1 MPRLYFYSPF
11 TLKSMNASFS
21 KPFTFDRVVRLIIGT
36 VITLAIVYALHY
48 FKQVLLPFVIAWLLA
63 YLIYP
68 MVEFVRFKLRFK
80 NHALSVITVLIVI
93 ISLIVSAICIFVPM
107 LISEFMKL
115 KSIIFSYAQNSN
127 SEIIPHDWES
137 FLQYFISAFNVEYL
151 LDQKNIVE
159 IAREFFPHAW
169 GILSGS
175 YSVLLSV
182 FLIFIVLLYL
192 FFILKDYHK
201 MSAGFL
207 SMIPEK
213 QRHFVSELMKNVQ
226 SSLSRHYRGQAT
238 VALIVG
244 ILFAIGFSIIG
255 LPLAVLMGLLLGVLN
270 LIPYMQVL
278 GIPPTIILMLL
289 RVAENGGSPWWAL
302 ISLALVYIIVQ
313 IIQDG
318 YLVPKIMSKASGLNP
333 AVILLALSV
342 WGTML
347 GLLGF
352 IIALP
357 ATTLMIAYY
366 KKFILAEKDERIKAE
381 ISESLV

>member
-1 MPRLYFYSPF
+1 
-11 TLKSMNASFS
+11 
-21 KPFTFDRVVRLIIGT
+21 
-36 VITLAIVYALHY
+36 
-48 FKQVLLPFVIAWLLA
+48 VLLPFFIAWLLA

-93 ISLIVSAICIFVPM
+93 ISVIVSAICIFVPM
-107 LISEFMKL
+107 LISEFLKL
-115 KSIIFSYAQNSN
+115 KTIIFTYAQNSN

-137 FLQYFISAFNVEYL
+137 FLQYFLSAFNVEYL
-151 LDQKNIVE
+151 FDQRNIVE

-201 MSAGFL
+201 ISAGFL

-270 LIPYMQVL
+270 LVPYMQIL

-289 RVAENGGSPWWAL
+289 RVAENGGSPWGAL
-302 ISLALVYIIVQ
+302 ISLVLVYVIVQ

-342 WGTML
+342 WGTVL

-366 KKFILAEKDERIKAE
+366 KKFILAEKKEEKIVVNDGSIQ
-381 ISESLV
+381 